1 MKLTFLDL
9 GDGGDLLPGF
19 LWDVVCFL
27 AFQSIMSPT
36 TQLPGAGSFRT
47 EKGFL
52 AESTFLVSCRLSLS
66 ISWAAEAGNPLK
78 QMLGSKC
85 SFLFFLFGASVLCW
99 VVSFDQNRCLAANVV
114 FSSVL
119 FGNFVL
125 LDCFVWSKHL
135 LSWKVFLCLIPLS
148 EIFSDLPRLICFEC
162 DPPKSLGTRT
172 DRFIK
177 RRWEDQNRY
186 RPNRAAEEMRPKQGH
201 FKDFAKNISCN
212 FIRWRRWRSKQI
224 GGRLRSKQQR
234 NMSNRCDPTTTL
246 CCGH

>member
-1 MKLTFLDL
+1 MAAIFFLDFFETL
-9 GDGGDLLPGF
+9 SD
-19 LWDVVCFL
+19 CFW

-36 TQLPGAGSFRT
+36 TQLPGAGDFQDRKRIFGRKYISCQLPAVAFN
-47 EKGFL
+47 FL
-52 AESTFLVSCRLSLS
+52 
-66 ISWAAEAGNPLK
+66 SWRSGNPLK
-78 QMLGSKC
+78 QMLGNKC
-85 SFLFFLFGASVLCW
+85 SFL
-99 VVSFDQNRCLAANVV
+99 
-114 FSSVL
+114 SSVL
-119 FGNFVL
+119 FGTFYL

-135 LSWKVFLCLIPLS
+135 LAWKVSLFLCLIPLS

-224 GGRLRSKQQR
+224 GGRLRSKQQW
-234 NMSNRCDPTTTL
+234 NMSNRCDATTTL